1 MALNNV
7 ADVQITRETAAV
19 TRVGFGTLLFI
30 YDTASAPSDR
40 VVAYGSLEEVLDDF
54 ADTTEVYKAAA
65 AYFGQELKPETLK
78 VAYRN
83 TSGTPETYAAV
94 IAAAQNADPDW
105 YALAIASRAA
115 ADIATAAATIE
126 AMDKLFLAV
135 TADADVMDSGDSS
148 NIALTLTTAAYSRTA
163 LIYHAAGATEYAE
176 CAWAG
181 LQLPKDP
188 GSTNWAFKTLA
199 GITAGTFTS
208 AQITTLEA
216 RRVSRYERVAGVN
229 VTQSAFTSDAGAFI
243 DIIHGIDWL
252 RQRMA
257 EDLFERLANV
267 EKIPY
272 TSAGIAIV
280 ESVVRARLRTAI
292 NQGVIDDDE
301 NLTVTVPTIASTEF
315 NDRANRIL
323 RNVNFTARLSGC
335 INKIIVRGKVTA

>member
-1 MALNNV
+1 MALDNV

-30 YDTASAPSDR
+30 YDTTVAASSR
-40 VVAYGSLEEVLDDF
+40 VVSYGSLDEVANDF
-54 ADTTEVYKAAA
+54 VSSSAVYKAAA
-65 AYFGQELKPETLK
+65 AYFGQELSPELFK

-94 IAAAQNADPDW
+94 IADAQNADPDW
-105 YALAIASRAA
+105 YALAIQSRAA
-115 ADIATAAATIE
+115 ADISAVAGVIE

-135 TADADVMDSGDSS
+135 TADTDVPDSTDTS
-148 NIALTLTTAAYSRTA
+148 NIALTLTNAAYSRTA
-163 LIYHAAGATEYAE
+163 LIYHTHAATEYIE

-188 GSTNWAFKTLA
+188 GSTNWAYKTLA
-199 GITAGTFTS
+199 GITADTFTS
-208 AQITTLEA
+208 AQITTLEG
-216 RRVSRYERVAGVN
+216 RRTSRYERVAGIN
-229 VTQSAFTSDAGAFI
+229 VTMSAFTSDNGAYI

-252 RQRMA
+252 QQRMA
-257 EDLFERLANV
+257 EDLFERLSNV

-280 ESVVRARLRTAI
+280 ESVVRSRLRIAI

-301 NLTVTVPTIASTEF
+301 NLTVSVPKIAATEA
-315 NDRANRIL
+315 NDRSNRIL
-323 RNVNFTARLSGC
+323 RDVKFTARLAGA
-335 INKIIVRGKVTA
+335 INKVIVRGKVSA